1 MTQASTIP
9 PKTALMDVMGFTS
22 ADLKANQQGN
32 LSSAQA
38 NNLKK
43 TRQRNTMIG
52 AVAFFVIVIIA
63 TALIFLGQQAEN
75 PILSTIGGS
84 LTVINAIMIGMLGR
98 SYLRTSAD
106 LRDGN
111 VDVLEGTLERIVRP
125 GRQQDNYLL
134 RIDGVSLTVSKEI
147 FIQFRHETP
156 YRIYRTRLS
165 GVMLSAE
172 SIAE

>member
-1 MTQASTIP
+1 MAQASTIP
-9 PKTALMDVMGFTS
+9 PITALMDVMGFTS

-38 NNLKK
+38 VSLKK

-52 AVAFFVIVIIA
+52 AVTFFVIAIIA
-63 TALIFLGQQAEN
+63 TVLIFLGQQTEN

-84 LTVINAIMIGMLGR
+84 LTVINAIMVGMIGR

-111 VDVLEGTLERIVRP
+111 VEVLKGDLERIVRP

-134 RIDGVSLTVSKEI
+134 RIDGVSLSVTKEI

-165 GVMLSAE
+165 RVLLSAE
-172 SIAE
+172 LVGQ